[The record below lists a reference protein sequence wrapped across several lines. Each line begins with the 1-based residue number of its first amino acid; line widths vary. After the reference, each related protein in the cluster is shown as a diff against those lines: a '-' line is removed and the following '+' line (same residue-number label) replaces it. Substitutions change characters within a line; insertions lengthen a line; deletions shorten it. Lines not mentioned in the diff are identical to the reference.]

1 MTRVRIP
8 QMTAGGYV
16 DGGPGSDGGLK
27 IVKLG
32 DVRALIPLPD
42 ADMVPPPELFLHRS
56 YLHGQAHVA
65 RVLVHALRL
74 IEATHA
80 EEEAPRL
87 WAAVY
92 LHDIA
97 RRHDGGC
104 KRHGAD
110 AWARLASLPDTQALL
125 ARGGVRPEDHPA
137 IEAAVMRHCNGE
149 PSPGEPHFRLM
160 ALLKDADGLDR
171 VRLGDLRPEWLRHD
185 EARTMVDFAQRL
197 FNETYRQLETGPDY
211 FGRLWPEVRRILA
224 SGA

>member
-1 MTRVRIP
+1 MNLD
-8 QMTAGGYV
+8 A
-16 DGGPGSDGGLK
+16 
-27 IVKLG
+27 
-32 DVRALIPLPD
+32 VRALIPLPD

-65 RVLVHALRL
+65 RVLVHGLRL

-104 KRHGAD
+104 RHHGAD

-125 ARGGVRPEDHPA
+125 ARGGIRPEDHPA
-137 IEAAVMRHCNGE
+137 IQAAVTRHCNGE
-149 PSPGEPHFRLM
+149 PSSGEPHYRLV

-171 VRLGDLRPEWLRHD
+171 VRLGDLRPEWLRHG
-185 EARTMVDFAQRL
+185 EARTMVEFAQRL
-197 FNETYRQLETGPDY
+197 FSETYRQLETGPDY
-211 FGRLWPEVRRILA
+211 FARLWPEVRRILEV
-224 SGA
+224 GT

>member
-1 MTRVRIP
+1 MTL
-8 QMTAGGYV
+8 
-16 DGGPGSDGGLK
+16 D
-27 IVKLG
+27 
-32 DVRALIPLPD
+32 DVRALIPLAD

-74 IEATHA
+74 IEATGA

-110 AWARLASLPDTQALL
+110 AWARLATLPEVQALF
-125 ARGGVRPEDHPA
+125 ARGGVRPEDLPG
-137 IEAAVMRHCNGE
+137 IEAAVTRHCNGE
-149 PSPGEPHFRLM
+149 PSRGEPHYRLM

-211 FGRLWPEVRRILA
+211 FGRLWPEVGRLREAGTQQGPTWPALTPNLD
-224 SGA
+224 

>member
-1 MTRVRIP
+1 MSLEDI
-8 QMTAGGYV
+8 
-16 DGGPGSDGGLK
+16 
-27 IVKLG
+27 
-32 DVRALIPLPD
+32 RALIPLAD

-80 EEEAPRL
+80 EEDAPRL

-110 AWARLASLPDTQALL
+110 AWARLASLPETQALL
-125 ARGGVRPEDHPA
+125 ARGGVRQEDHPA
-137 IEAAVMRHCNGE
+137 IEAAVTRHCNGE
-149 PSPGEPHFRLM
+149 PSPGEPHYRLM

-171 VRLGDLRPEWLRHD
+171 VRLSDLRPEWLRHD
-185 EARTMVDFAQRL
+185 EARTMVAFAQQL
-197 FNETYRQLETGPDY
+197 HDETNYALKTGPDY
-211 FGRLWPEVRRILA
+211 FGRLWPEVQRVLA
-224 SGA
+224 AGW